1 MKKYFV
7 AIVLLLATITAFAQA
22 KHTINKSSVKFQIKN
37 LGVTVE
43 GSFGGVKGD
52 ILFDSQ
58 HLDASKIEVN
68 IDSKTVNTD
77 NDTRDNHLRSDS
89 YFEATKYPTISMKSV
104 SFKNKSGDNYTGVF
118 SLTIKDKTNQVE
130 VPFTYTENGNTASF
144 KGTFKIKRTD
154 YGVGGKSLVM
164 SNDVTLLITLDT
176 TKSSE
181 STNK

>member
-1 MKKYFV
+1 MKKYFA
-7 AIVLLLATITAFAQA
+7 AIILLLATITAFAQA
-22 KHTINKSSVKFQIKN
+22 KHTITKSSVKFQIKN

-43 GSFGGVKGD
+43 GSFGAVKGD
-52 ILFDSQ
+52 LLFDPR
-58 HLDASKIEVN
+58 HLDSSKIEAY

-89 YFEATKYPTISMKSV
+89 YFDAEKYPVISMKSV
-104 SFKNKSGDNYTGVF
+104 SFKSKSGDNYIGVF

-130 VPFTYTENGNTASF
+130 VPFTYTGNDNTASF

-164 SNDVTLLITLDT
+164 SNDVTLLIAVDT
-176 TKSSE
+176 AK
-181 STNK
+181 